1 MKNTK
6 NIYIIP
12 SFLAIILAGIS
23 PNLADASILDVDLTV
38 RQDQK
43 SQVTNASNTIKL
55 NANADINAR
64 VNASNTREYTNNGR
78 NIKRRINASSTSSS
92 TVRDSERDQKMLPPG
107 IAKKV
112 DVQYEKPRGF
122 FKWFFG
128 FFNNKNSN
136 TSTTTA
142 STTLP
147 AIFDLQTVSGT
158 SSSQLSWKTNEPT
171 VDEIRYSAS
180 KSMGASSTLVV
191 SNTIAST
198 SHSVAITGL
207 SIDTKYYFTLTS
219 KDVDGNVKTT
229 SLMKF
234 FTLDK

>member
-12 SFLAIILAGIS
+12 SFLAIVLAGIS
-23 PNLADASILDVDLTV
+23 PSLASASLLDADITV

-43 SQVTNASNTIKL
+43 FQVINDSNTVKV
-55 NANADINAR
+55 NANANVNAR

-78 NIKRRINASSTSSS
+78 GTERGNTVSSTSSS
-92 TVRDSERDQKMLPPG
+92 TARDSERDHKVLPPG

-128 FFNNKNSN
+128 FFNRNSN
-136 TSTTTA
+136 VGTTTA

-147 AIFDLQTVSGT
+147 VIFNLQTVSGT
-158 SSSQLSWKTNEPT
+158 SSAHLSWKTNEPT

-180 KSMGASSTLVV
+180 KQVGASSTLVV
-191 SNTIAST
+191 SNAVAST

-219 KDVDGNVKTT
+219 KDVDGNIRTT

-234 FTLDK
+234 STLDK